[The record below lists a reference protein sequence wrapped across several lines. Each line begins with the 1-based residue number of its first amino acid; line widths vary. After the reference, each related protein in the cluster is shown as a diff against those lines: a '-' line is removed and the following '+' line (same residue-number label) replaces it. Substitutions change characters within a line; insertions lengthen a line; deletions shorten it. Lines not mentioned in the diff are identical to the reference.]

1 MADQKQGQ
9 ENVHFQNL
17 LLKDTTAKE
26 MILSY
31 KPVTLIHVQVKN
43 LINLIGVGGAQ
54 FARTISPI
62 LPNSRKSSLFNPNC
76 EGILNV
82 A

>member
-1 MADQKQGQ
+1 MVVGKHGRLGAVALQLVMVVQKQGQ

-17 LLKDTTAKE
+17 LLKDTTVKE

-43 LINLIGVGGAQ
+43 LINLI
-54 FARTISPI
+54 
-62 LPNSRKSSLFNPNC
+62 
-76 EGILNV
+76 
-82 A
+82 